1 MFHGDAG
8 EDGQVR
14 DQFEGLKDQKTQRNT
29 VEHMLALTKSEQMFC
44 SRTLRSYSS

>member
-14 DQFEGLKDQKTQRNT
+14 DQFEGLEDRKTQRNI
-29 VEHMLALTKSEQMFC
+29 VEHMLALTKSERIFC
-44 SRTLRSYSS
+44 SRALRSYSS